1 MTATLAQRRA
11 LCNSIADCTIARAIL
26 ETSPLDLP
34 EATLRCVP
42 IVSSQLL
49 AAAQARPDIR
59 PLPWLLP
66 EPWNGHLHTA
76 PILFIGQNPSADH
89 DECYPTL
96 QALLADDGPD
106 AVHRFFEQRFDGSE
120 PAIKDGTRVRR
131 ADDTWPPS
139 GNKFLGKVRRIAEL
153 LTPEGVTLR
162 PGIHYALAEA
172 VRCKSRDAEGVE
184 RAALTCA
191 PLHLAPTL
199 ALSGAR
205 VIVCLGGLARQ
216 AFLRATEQPR
226 HAELPVIEW
235 NGRLVAFVDHPGA
248 FGRRGHDDPAPE
260 ILARLREA
268 LPVERFDEAARPDT
282 PNST

>member
-1 MTATLAQRRA
+1 MNAALNQRRA
-11 LCNSIADCTIARAIL
+11 LCHSIADCTVARAIR

-34 EATLRCVP
+34 EAALRCVP

-49 AAAQARPDIR
+49 AAAQARPDSR
-59 PLPWLLP
+59 PLPWLVP

-76 PILFIGQNPSADH
+76 PILFIGQNPSANH
-89 DECYPTL
+89 DEQYPTL
-96 QALLADDGPD
+96 QALLADGGPD
-106 AVHRFFEQRFDGSE
+106 AVHRFFEQRFDGDE
-120 PAIKDGTRVRR
+120 PAIKDGTRVRLD
-131 ADDTWPPS
+131 DDTWPPA

-153 LTPEGVTLR
+153 LTPEGVVLR
-162 PGIHYALAEA
+162 PGIHYALTEA

-184 RAALTCA
+184 RAASTCA

-216 AFLRATEQPR
+216 AFLRATEQR
-226 HAELPVIEW
+226 RDADHPVTEW
-235 NGRLVAFVDHPGA
+235 DGRLVAFVDHPGA

-260 ILARLREA
+260 ILARLRQA
-268 LPVERFDEAARPDT
+268 LPVELFDQPAPPDT